1 MQLDGGNILPL
12 SGDEFHD
19 LMMPLEIG
27 EPKNIAVAVSGGGDS
42 MALAL
47 LLHQWCLNNHVKL
60 HAVTVDHGLRKAS
73 KQEAK
78 DVSKWLEKLNIHHEI
93 LSWIGEKPTSN
104 IQDKARKARY
114 DLISKWCK
122 SKEIDHVFV
131 AHHKDDQAETFLIR
145 LFRGSGVD
153 GLSAMEKVSRLPVE
167 GYEKDAIKIY
177 RPLLSIGKERLLK
190 TLEEMGQTWVTD
202 PSNENEAFTRIK
214 IRKLL
219 NDTQIE
225 GLDRERLTATATKM
239 SRVKSLLDQLTDHAE
254 SELVNYHPLGY
265 AELSRNFSQNLHE
278 EIALRLLSRLLKK
291 VSGAKHPGRY
301 QKLFTL
307 FENLKQVDFSGQTLC
322 GVIVYKN
329 EKGQII
335 FVREAVSI
343 NDEKIITDKKQLL
356 WDNRF
361 IVNSKETSGKVIA
374 FSNEMKVTL
383 FEQHPEV
390 KGDIYKNFESHVLR
404 DKLLQT
410 LPIILTNDEKII
422 LPNFLFADK
431 NQIQVGVFSASFQ
444 H

>member
-1 MQLDGGNILPL
+1 MQLDGDNIFPL

-27 EPKNIAVAVSGGGDS
+27 QPKNIAVAVSGGGDS

-73 KQEAK
+73 KQEAE
-78 DVSKWLEKLNIHHEI
+78 DVSKWLEKFSIHHEI

-104 IQDKARKARY
+104 IQDKAREARY
-114 DLISKWCK
+114 ALISKWCK

-131 AHHKDDQAETFLIR
+131 AHHKDDQAETFLMR
-145 LFRGSGVD
+145 LIRGSGVD
-153 GLSAMEKVSRLPVE
+153 GLSAMEKVSRLPME
-167 GYEKDAIKIY
+167 GFEKDAIKIY

-202 PSNENEAFTRIK
+202 PSNENETFTRIK
-214 IRKLL
+214 IRNLL
-219 NDTQIE
+219 KDTQIE
-225 GLDRERLTATATKM
+225 GLDRDRLTATATKM

-254 SELVNYHPLGY
+254 SDFVHYHPLGY
-265 AELSRNFSQNLHE
+265 AELSNIFIQNLHE

-291 VSGAKHPGRY
+291 ISGAKYPGRY

-343 NDEKIITDKKQLL
+343 IDEKIITDKKQLL

-361 IVNSKETSGKVIA
+361 IINSKETSGKVIA
-374 FSNEMKVTL
+374 FSNQMKAAL

-390 KGDIYKNFESHVLR
+390 KEDIFKNFESHILR

-410 LPIILTNDEKII
+410 LPIILTSDQKII
-422 LPNFLFADK
+422 LPDFLSANK
-431 NQIQVGVFSASFQ
+431 NQIQIDVFSASFQ